1 MLNQIRPLRPR
12 PLALALL
19 AAGLAGPALA
29 SSPPPTPVSP
39 ETLLMP
45 AVVEEVLASA
55 IERVTVYPSSALVTR
70 TAAVPGPGEYVV
82 EGLPHGLNRS
92 SVRVRAEG
100 MQVMRVDVRQRFVRA
115 VPDARLGAL
124 QTELERLRAEERAL
138 VVERT
143 AATDQVRFYRELL
156 QKRMDGAKAG
166 ADGDV
171 ETWREGGEFLSSGLA
186 TALDELRAV
195 EEALEDKREEVRE
208 LEAEIAR
215 GTGGSGHTVQD
226 VYVSLDGPAGRGAA
240 LELDYLIGGAWW
252 TSSYD
257 LRADQTLR
265 TVGLTYR
272 ADVVQTTGEDWSD
285 VELYLS
291 TANPMVGAAPPEL
304 AAIRLSLEQYRARYA
319 GRPASAPAEASLE
332 ALGYLGDDADGLF
345 DAMSATVLQNAGS
358 LRYKVA
364 RRETIPSR
372 SDGSRVLI
380 GGAELSVEAEHRAV
394 PALDASV
401 WLRGRATNDS
411 QWELLPGTAS
421 VYFGGDFV
429 GRTELGHI
437 RTGEEFVLDL
447 GLDPNVT
454 VERIALEDK
463 AGSAGFF
470 GSKETLTK
478 SWRLRFKATGA
489 AARRPD
495 GTVRVVVHEVL
506 PKSQHEDLEVDLEFA
521 RPALSDAARYAA
533 DRADEGILTW
543 ELLVPHMGEATIEWG
558 YELTFPEDM
567 ELIQ

>member
-1 MLNQIRPLRPR
+1 M
-12 PLALALL
+12 AAVWL
-19 AAGLAGPALA
+19 AAPSPGAPSPA
-29 SSPPPTPVSP
+29 P
-39 ETLLMP
+39 ESLLTP

-70 TAAVPGPGEYVV
+70 TAEVPGPGEYVI
-82 EGLPHGLNRS
+82 EGLPHGLNSS

-143 AATDQVRFYRELL
+143 AARDQVRFYRELL
-156 QKRMDGAKAG
+156 QKRMDGAAAG
-166 ADGDV
+166 ADPDV
-171 ETWREGGEFLSSGLA
+171 ETWRQGGAFLSAGLA
-186 TALDELRAV
+186 TAFDELRVMEGAV
-195 EEALEDKREEVRE
+195 EDKREEVRE
-208 LEAEIAR
+208 LEVEIAR
-215 GTGGSGHTVQD
+215 GTGGSGHAVQD
-226 VYVSLDGPAGRGAA
+226 VYVSLDGPAGRPAA
-240 LELDYLIGGAWW
+240 IELDYLIGGAWW
-252 TSSYD
+252 SSAYD
-257 LRADQTLR
+257 LRADQALR

-272 ADVVQTTGEDWSD
+272 ADVVQQTGEDWSD

-291 TANPMVGAAPPEL
+291 TSNPMVGAAPPQL
-304 AAIRLSLEQYRARYA
+304 ASIRLSLEQYHLRFA
-319 GRPASAPAEASLE
+319 GRPNASPQERFAELSS
-332 ALGYLGDDADGLF
+332 LGYLDELDF
-345 DAMSATVLQNAGS
+345 EIEEAMSATVLQNAGS

-372 SDGSRVLI
+372 HDGSRVLI
-380 GGAELSVEAEHRAV
+380 GGAELSVEAEHRTV

-429 GRTELGHI
+429 GRTELDHI

-454 VERIALEDK
+454 VERIELEDK

-470 GSKETLTK
+470 GSKETLSK

-495 GTVRVVVHEVL
+495 GSVRVVVHEVL
-506 PKSQHEDLEVDLEFA
+506 PKSRHEDLEVDLEFA
-521 RPALSDAARYAA
+521 RPALSEAARFAA

-543 ELLVPHMGEATIEWG
+543 ELSVPHMGEATIEWG

-567 ELIQ
+567 ELIR